1 MHPKIAP
8 GIIRRNYEMNKTE
21 LIAVAAEHAGLTK
34 KDTERAI
41 NAAIDAITAALA
53 KGEKVQIAGFGI
65 FEVKERSARVGR
77 NPATKE
83 SIEIPASKAPAFK
96 ASKTLK
102 DIVAK

>member
-1 MHPKIAP
+1 
-8 GIIRRNYEMNKTE
+8 MNKTE
-21 LIAVAAEHAGLTK
+21 IIATAAEASGLTK

-83 SIEIPASKAPAFK
+83 SIEIPASKAPSFK